1 MAGKVFIVSAP
12 SGAGKSTLV
21 KAMLAQFEDFVFSIS
36 ATTRSPRAYETEGVH
51 YYFLSLSDFLQKRK
65 AGAFVESEEVYPGRW
80 YGTLA
85 SEVDRILVEGKMPI
99 FDVDVEGGL
108 NIKQQYREQA
118 VAFFIQPPRPEILLE
133 RLQNRGSDDMVEI
146 QKRYAKAKLE
156 LSYAPKFDHIIVN
169 DDLQIAIDEMAEII
183 RRELSNQ

>member
-21 KAMLAQFEDFVFSIS
+21 KAMLARFENFVFSIS

-51 YYFLSLSDFLQKRK
+51 YYFLSLEDFLQRQE
-65 AGAFVESEEVYPGRW
+65 AGDFVESEEVYPGRW
-80 YGTLA
+80 YGTLR
-85 SEVDRILVEGKMPI
+85 SEVDRILNESKMPI

-108 NIKQQYREQA
+108 NIKNQYGDQA

-133 RLQNRGSDDMVEI
+133 RLQNRGSDDNEEI
-146 QKRYAKAKLE
+146 QKRYAKAKHE
-156 LSYAPKFDHIIVN
+156 LSYAPRFDHIIVN
-169 DDLQIAIDEMAEII
+169 DDLQEAIEEMAEII
-183 RRELSNQ
+183 GREVSNQ

>member
-51 YYFLSLSDFLQKRK
+51 YYFLALADFLQRQEE
-65 AGAFVESEEVYPGRW
+65 GAFVESEEVYPGRW
-80 YGTLA
+80 YGTLR
-85 SEVDRILVEGKMPI
+85 SEVDRILAEGKMPI

-108 NIKQQYREQA
+108 NIKNQYGDQA

-133 RLQNRGSDDMVEI
+133 RLQNRGSDDKEEI
-146 QKRYAKAKLE
+146 AKRYAKAKHE
-156 LSYAPKFDHIIVN
+156 LSYAPRFDHIIVN
-169 DDLQIAIDEMAEII
+169 DDLQVAIDEMAEII
-183 RRELSNQ
+183 RREVTDQ

>member
-21 KAMLAQFEDFVFSIS
+21 KAMLSQFDNFVFSIS

-51 YYFLSLSDFLQKRK
+51 YYFLSLEDFLQRN
-65 AGAFVESEEVYPGRW
+65 AADDFVESEEVYPGRW
-80 YGTLA
+80 YGTLR
-85 SEVDRILVEGKMPI
+85 SEVDRILGEGKMPI

-108 NIKQQYREQA
+108 NIKAQYGEQA

-133 RLQNRGSDDMVEI
+133 RLQNRASDDKAEI
-146 QKRYAKAKLE
+146 ERRYAKAQHE
-156 LSYAPKFDHIIVN
+156 LSYASRFDHIIVN
-169 DDLQIAIDEMAEII
+169 DDLQTAIDEMASII
-183 RRELSNQ
+183 REEIQVK